1 MHNGR
6 ALTLPHA
13 AESHH
18 RKDPAKPIVDR
29 LFRDLEAEEREDVMK
44 SSVLSTMWHCHASS
58 SCVACPGKSTKTASA
73 SPRYG
78 VVRRRA
84 RMCSDFRENHRLLFV
99 VTYVGAL
106 KIMLGE
112 TRRARAHMMVF
123 LEK

>member
-29 LFRDLEAEEREDVMK
+29 LFRDLDAEEREDVMK

-58 SCVACPGKSTKTASA
+58 PCVACPGKSTKTASA
-73 SPRYG
+73 SLRG

-84 RMCSDFRENHRLLFV
+84 RMRSDFRENHRLLFV
-99 VTYVGAL
+99 VKYVDVL

-112 TRRARAHMMVF
+112 TRRARTHMMVF